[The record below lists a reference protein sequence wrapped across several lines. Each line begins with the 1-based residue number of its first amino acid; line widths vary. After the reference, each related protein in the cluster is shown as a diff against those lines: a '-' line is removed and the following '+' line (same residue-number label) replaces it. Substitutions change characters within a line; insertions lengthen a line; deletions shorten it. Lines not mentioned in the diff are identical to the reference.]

1 MRAKAENGRGYR
13 GEAGAACRV
22 KEERPLQLAAILQSY
37 AQNGKKEALGR
48 MERKVATQRDS
59 QFGLRIRVQLV
70 YSLCKRLCCRST

>member
-37 AQNGKKEALGR
+37 AQNGKKEASGR
-48 MERKVATQRDS
+48 MERKVAIQHNNR
-59 QFGLRIRVQLV
+59 GPNPA
-70 YSLCKRLCCRST
+70 

>member
-22 KEERPLQLAAILQSY
+22 EEERLLQLAAILQSY

-48 MERKVATQRDS
+48 MERKVATQHNNR
-59 QFGLRIRVQLV
+59 GPNPA
-70 YSLCKRLCCRST
+70 